1 MWPPER
7 SIPWISISIPWNRR
21 STPWKI
27 ASKATFR
34 RKNEVET
41 CHIVAKSSFLGLFAA
56 VLRTDVSER
65 QVLLIFAYLRATA
78 QARENIRFSVLKNSG
93 AAPIRGRPLPLPDGH
108 SPHPDGHSPQPDGHS
123 PQPNGHV
130 ESREKYAPT
139 LGTQPRRRG
148 RRHRKGRMP
157 PTSIFTP
164 NLYLLLPTYKHNWQP
179 HSIRS
184 SQKNAQSWPHSDK
197 KRISL

>member
-1 MWPPER
+1 MR
-7 SIPWISISIPWNRR
+7 LFCRNIPWISISIPWNRR
-21 STPWKI
+21 SIPWKI
-27 ASKATFR
+27 ASKGSFQ
-34 RKNEVET
+34 RKNSPKT
-41 CHIVAKSSFLGLFAA
+41 CHIAAKKPFRAYLAEEHLTLA
-56 VLRTDVSER
+56 SESHTF
-65 QVLLIFAYLRATA
+65 LIFAYLQAKE
-78 QARENIRFSVLKNSG
+78 QARENNRFSMLKNSG

-108 SPHPDGHSPQPDGHS
+108 SPHPDGHSPQP
-123 PQPNGHV
+123 NGHV
-130 ESREKYAPT
+130 ESCEKCDPA